1 MGKIKEIANRI
12 WKDMKGAGWTGVV
25 FLIYYGIVNSVF
37 KAFCPLLVTTGIP
50 CAGCGLTRATIFLIQ
65 GQLEKAAHINPS
77 IFLIILF
84 GLYCSCFRYIRGSKI
99 RGFGVGVTLLITAM
113 LLIYGYGMY
122 HYFPN
127 RVPYVYHE
135 NNILARHIPGY
146 SDLIENFIQ
155 SILHWRT
162 L

>member
-1 MGKIKEIANRI
+1 
-12 WKDMKGAGWTGVV
+12 MKGAGWTGVV

-37 KAFCPLLVTTGIP
+37 DAFCPLLVTTGIP
-50 CAGCGLTRATIFLIQ
+50 CAGCGLTRATIFLMQ

-77 IFLIILF
+77 IFMIILF
-84 GLYCSCFRYIRGSKI
+84 GLYCAYFRYIRGSKI

-113 LLIYGYGMY
+113 LLIYGYRMY

-135 NNILARHIPGY
+135 NNILARHILGY

>member
-12 WKDMKGAGWTGVV
+12 WKDMKGAGWTGAA

-37 KAFCPLLVTTGIP
+37 DAFCQLLVTTGIP
-50 CAGCGLTRATIFLIQ
+50 CAGCVLTRASIFLMQ

-77 IFLIILF
+77 IFMIILF
-84 GLYCSCFRYIRGSKI
+84 GLYCAYFRYIRGSKI

>member
-50 CAGCGLTRATIFLIQ
+50 CAGCGLTRATIFLMQ

-84 GLYCSCFRYIRGSKI
+84 GLYCSYFRYIRGSKI

>member
-1 MGKIKEIANRI
+1 
-12 WKDMKGAGWTGVV
+12 MKGAGWTGAA

-37 KAFCPLLVTTGIP
+37 DAFCPLLVTTGIP
-50 CAGCGLTRATIFLIQ
+50 CTGCGLTRASIFLMQ

-77 IFLIILF
+77 IFMIILF
-84 GLYCSCFRYIRGSKI
+84 GLYCAYFRYIRGSKI